1 MTKTSSNEK
10 GKMLKE
16 KSSQRREVQEHAAV
30 SLESFAQRK
39 GHVRALEEFHK
50 RKLRKRM
57 DTAKALRKYRKV
69 MRQEGYDAGQGA
81 SRKRIVD
88 TKVNDEID
96 DIREIGDVP
105 APAELDIE
113 ETNISAKTHKPKKSN
128 PFQKSLKTAKNNKL
142 QAEQHQTDRVARE
155 KERQK
160 KLQERKKLSKVM
172 TKRTR
177 KGQPVMKHRV
187 ENLLMKLQKQQE
199 ETHGQK
205 SAR

>member
-1 MTKTSSNEK
+1 MTKTSMNEK
-10 GKMLKE
+10 GKMPKE
-16 KSSQRREVQEHAAV
+16 KSHRREVQEHAAV

-50 RKLRKRM
+50 RKQRKRM
-57 DTAKALRKYRKV
+57 DTAMALRKYRKV

-81 SRKRIVD
+81 SRKRID
-88 TKVNDEID
+88 TKGNEID
-96 DIREIGDVP
+96 DIREIGD

-113 ETNISAKTHKPKKSN
+113 NTNISEKTQSHKPKKSN
-128 PFQKSLKTAKNNKL
+128 PFQKSLKLAKNRIL
-142 QAEQHQTDRVARE
+142 QAEQQQTDRVARE

>member
-10 GKMLKE
+10 GKMPKE
-16 KSSQRREVQEHAAV
+16 KSHRREVQEHAGV

-39 GHVRALEEFHK
+39 GHIRALEEFHK
-50 RKLRKRM
+50 RKERKRM

-81 SRKRIVD
+81 SRKRID
-88 TKVNDEID
+88 TKGNEID
-96 DIREIGDVP
+96 DIREIGD

-113 ETNISAKTHKPKKSN
+113 NTNISEKTQSHKPKKSN
-128 PFQKSLKTAKNNKL
+128 PFQKSLKLAKNSKL
-142 QAEQHQTDRVARE
+142 QAEQQQTDRVARE